1 MTAELRGVAESCG
14 SCNTSIPAGT
24 TLYRVTVKQ
33 LIRCEACARKITPEL
48 PQVTLAEA
56 GPVGKMKWQANAP
69 SFPPPVRMFDPKKM
83 AAHLFDWR
91 AKQAGE

>member
-24 TLYRVTVKQ
+24 TLYLVTAKR
-33 LIRCEACARKITPEL
+33 LIRCGDCARMILPEL
-48 PQVTLAEA
+48 PDVDQSEVGPSAELARRS
-56 GPVGKMKWQANAP
+56 QTR
-69 SFPPPVRMFDPKKM
+69 PPFRMFDPKKM

>member
-48 PQVTLAEA
+48 PQVVLDGIGPSRELAWRSSLHDK
-56 GPVGKMKWQANAP
+56 PI
-69 SFPPPVRMFDPKKM
+69 RMFDPKKM

>member
-1 MTAELRGVAESCG
+1 MTAKISTTLEHCG
-14 SCNTSIPAGT
+14 SCDCRIPAGT
-24 TLYRVTVKQ
+24 TLYLVTTKR
-33 LIRCEACARKITPEL
+33 LIRCEPCALKITPDL

-56 GPVGKMKWQANAP
+56 GPVGKMKWQAKAP

>member
-14 SCNTSIPAGT
+14 SCGASLPAGT
-24 TLYRVTVKQ
+24 TLYLVTAKR
-33 LIRCEACARKITPEL
+33 LIRCGDCARTILPEL
-48 PQVTLAEA
+48 PEVVLTNIGPSPELARRSSLHDK
-56 GPVGKMKWQANAP
+56 PI
-69 SFPPPVRMFDPKKM
+69 RMFDPKKM